1 MVERRLPKPQAWRLA
16 LDNLT
21 HTCLTIARTVSTRQT
36 GDGTPWNRAMSL
48 PAAAVQS
55 SPILRIVHV

>member
-16 LDNLT
+16 LDNLI
-21 HTCLTIARTVSTRQT
+21 HTCLTIARTVSTRQPAT
-36 GDGTPWNRAMSL
+36 AVGGNRAMSL

-55 SPILRIVHV
+55 RPILRIVHA